1 MGRVFLT
8 HILALPT
15 LWRRVSWPLCYRR
28 VKEMGCV
35 GVGEA
40 ELGVD
45 KAQSRLVHPSQ
56 VPWQPTKAQ
65 LSGVHWVFP
74 GLWGQSI
81 GELSL

>member
-1 MGRVFLT
+1 
-8 HILALPT
+8 
-15 LWRRVSWPLCYRR
+15 
-28 VKEMGCV
+28 MGCV

-40 ELGVD
+40 ELRVD

-65 LSGVHWVFP
+65 LSGVHWAFP

-81 GELSL
+81 GELCLQVWGVEVGCNPGMSESEAL